1 MNSLL
6 SAIKAFVLKN
16 RPAYKDYLGKE
27 TKTVNAKIVYIDSS
41 SMRGQIVDSSFTA
54 FVLGKEYEVTI
65 DNESKKYTA
74 SQITVNGNT
83 LVGLEDT
90 SWQVSV
96 IESGYADIVWSS
108 DEFSFTT
115 MTISQYNTVTEYKYD
130 IKKLPN
136 ECVPDEVNG
145 SIKKAQ
151 NTAYAARSKANSA
164 YSHADSAYSLANTA
178 NTAVNTAKTKADSA
192 YSLANT
198 ANTAANTAKTNADS
212 AYSLAN
218 TAKTTANNAL
228 PKSGGTMTGSLILKS
243 DPTAD
248 KEAATKKYVDDKT
261 GVLLPTVSSSDNGKF
276 LRVVDGTWSASPI
289 SNAEEASF

>member
-1 MNSLL
+1 MNSLI

-16 RPAYKDYLGKE
+16 RPVYKDYLGKE
-27 TKTVNAKIVYIDSS
+27 TKTVNAKIVDIDSS
-41 SMRGQIVDSSFTA
+41 SMCGQIVDSSFTA

-136 ECVPDEVNG
+136 ECVPDEVNR

-164 YSHADSAYSLANTA
+164 YSHADSAYSHAI
-178 NTAVNTAKTKADSA
+178 SA

-198 ANTAANTAKTNADS
+198 ANTAANTAKTTAD
-212 AYSLAN
+212 
-218 TAKTTANNAL
+218 NAL